1 MWILHMEE
9 EGNCKILHARNVRE
23 YKLPELPHYIVDGY
37 CAETRTVFEFMGF
50 FWHGCKCLPFRD
62 LKTLGEDTLAE
73 RYESTM
79 TRIE

>member
-1 MWILHMEE
+1 
-9 EGNCKILHARNVRE
+9 
-23 YKLPELPHYIVDGY
+23 
-37 CAETRTVFEFMGF
+37 VFLA
-50 FWHGCKCLPFRD
+50 GCNCLPFRD